1 MPHAPRSSKATIG
14 LLVVAAI
21 TVLTLDGR
29 ADEDD
34 SPIDPLRTAVGSVL
48 GPVED
53 GVAAALTPVTDLP
66 GYFSDVDDLRR
77 RNDALQT
84 ANDSLT
90 SQLRRAQDDDAR
102 IFEIEGVARLGAS
115 RGLSLVAAQV
125 VAVGPAQSFS
135 RTVTID
141 AGSRQGVEPD
151 LTVVNADGLVGRV
164 VSVTPSSATVLLV
177 IDAGSTVGGRLS
189 ESRELGFLD
198 GHGDIGATSTLE
210 LSLVDH
216 VVSPEVGDTVTSWGS
231 RDGAPYVA
239 GIPIGTVVDV
249 SSSPADLTET
259 ATVQPFV
266 DFSSLDVVA
275 VVTAKRRAGSDQAQG
290 SLP

>member
-1 MPHAPRSSKATIG
+1 MPPAPRSSKATIG

-48 GPVED
+48 GPVEN
-53 GVAAALTPVTDLP
+53 GFAAALAPVTDLP

-77 RNDALQT
+77 RNEALQT

-90 SQLRRAQDDDAR
+90 SQLRRAQNDDAR
-102 IFEIEGVARLGAS
+102 YFEIEGVARLGSS

-135 RTVTID
+135 RTVTVD

-177 IDAGSTVGGRLS
+177 TDAGSTVGGRLS

-198 GHGDIGATSTLE
+198 GNGDIGATSTLE
-210 LSLVDH
+210 FSLVDH

-249 SSSPADLTET
+249 RSSPADLTET

-275 VVTAKRRAGSDQAQG
+275 VVTSKRRGGGDQAQG
-290 SLP
+290 GLP